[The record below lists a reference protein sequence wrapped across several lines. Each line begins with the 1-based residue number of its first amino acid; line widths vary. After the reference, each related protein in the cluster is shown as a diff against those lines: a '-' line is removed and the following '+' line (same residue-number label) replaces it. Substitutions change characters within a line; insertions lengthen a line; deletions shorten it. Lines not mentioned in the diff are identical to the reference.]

1 MSGEEKDDFVKIGSA
16 DVGESKVTD
25 LSSAVL
31 SEGSAGSPAHVIGHN
46 YATAYLGTGRH
57 TLLKIGSRRYKRWE
71 AFVALRDSF
80 DPKIYNGGGST
91 GNTICTLIAAKI
103 YKVDEAWKGTQAGIR
118 KQKAADWK
126 IAKNYNFD
134 LRRILY
140 YLDKEGGF
148 SFKRNFDSLTNND
161 WEDLASDKDFLY
173 IADMGN
179 NFDTRKNLQIVKV
192 PIDPKINNTEFINF
206 YYPEQSEFEFRLS
219 SMYDA
224 EGLISIDDYLLIFT
238 KNRAKKITDIY
249 KISKT
254 PGSQIAEKI
263 GSLDCQSIVTGADY
277 NKDLKLLVL
286 TATVSF
292 EEYYILKLKDFDP
305 KKPINYQIDMYEIP
319 LEKTQVESIKIIDKN
334 TFWITS
340 EAETFGS
347 PYLFKISL

>member
-1 MSGEEKDDFVKIGSA
+1 MKNKGSVVQLDRISDFG
-16 DVGESKVTD
+16 
-25 LSSAVL
+25 
-31 SEGSAGSPAHVIGHN
+31 SEGWGFESSLGHFLLFLFLLSNNLVAQEIISKIELPRYINETSGLEYYEDYLVTHNDSGNEPVI
-46 YATAYLGTGRH
+46 
-57 TLLKIGSRRYKRWE
+57 
-71 AFVALRDSF
+71 
-80 DPKIYNGGGST
+80 
-91 GNTICTLIAAKI
+91 
-103 YKVDEAWKGTQAGIR
+103 
-118 KQKAADWK
+118 
-126 IAKNYNFD
+126 
-134 LRRILY
+134 Y
-140 YLDKEGGF
+140 YLDREGRF
-148 SFKRNFDSLTNND
+148 SFKRSFDSLTNND

-192 PIDPKINNTEFINF
+192 PIDPKINETEFINF

-238 KNRAKKITDIY
+238 KNRAKKITEIY
-249 KISKT
+249 KISKS

-263 GSLDCQSIVTGADY
+263 GSLDCRSIVTGADY

-292 EEYYILKLKDFDP
+292 EEYYILKLENFDP
-305 KKPINYQIDMYEIP
+305 KKEINYQINMYEIP

-334 TFWITS
+334 TFWVTS

-347 PYLFKISL
+347 PYLYKISL

>member
-1 MSGEEKDDFVKIGSA
+1 MKKKGSVVQLDRISDFG
-16 DVGESKVTD
+16 
-25 LSSAVL
+25 
-31 SEGSAGSPAHVIGHN
+31 SEGWGFESSLGHLFVFFFLLFN
-46 YATAYLGTGRH
+46 NNLGAQEILSKIELPSYINETSGLEYYKDYLVTH
-57 TLLKIGSRRYKRWE
+57 N
-71 AFVALRDSF
+71 DSGNE
-80 DPKIYNGGGST
+80 PIIYY
-91 GNTICTLIAAKI
+91 I
-103 YKVDEAWKGTQAGIR
+103 
-118 KQKAADWK
+118 
-126 IAKNYNFD
+126 
-134 LRRILY
+134 
-140 YLDKEGGF
+140 DKEGRF
-148 SFKRNFDSLTNND
+148 LFKRSFDSLNNND

-179 NFDTRKNLQIVKV
+179 NFDTRKNLNIIKV
-192 PIDPKINNTEFINF
+192 PIDPKINKTELINF
-206 YYPEQSEFEFRLS
+206 YYPEQSEFEFRLL

-249 KISKT
+249 KLSKS

-286 TATVSF
+286 TATVNF
-292 EEYYILKLKDFDP
+292 EKYYILKLEDFDP
-305 KKPINYQIDMYEIP
+305 KKPINYQIDMYQIP

-334 TFWITS
+334 TFWVTS

>member
-1 MSGEEKDDFVKIGSA
+1 MKKKGSVVQLDRISDFG
-16 DVGESKVTD
+16 
-25 LSSAVL
+25 
-31 SEGSAGSPAHVIGHN
+31 SEGWGFESSLGHFLLFFFLLSNNLVAQEIISKIELPRYINETSGLEYYKDYLVTHNDSGNEPVI
-46 YATAYLGTGRH
+46 
-57 TLLKIGSRRYKRWE
+57 
-71 AFVALRDSF
+71 
-80 DPKIYNGGGST
+80 
-91 GNTICTLIAAKI
+91 
-103 YKVDEAWKGTQAGIR
+103 
-118 KQKAADWK
+118 
-126 IAKNYNFD
+126 
-134 LRRILY
+134 Y
-140 YLDKEGGF
+140 YLDREGRF
-148 SFKRNFDSLTNND
+148 SFKRSFDSLTNHD

-192 PIDPKINNTEFINF
+192 PIDPKINKTEFINF

-224 EGLISIDDYLLIFT
+224 EGLISIDDYLFIFT
-238 KNRAKKITDIY
+238 KNRAKKITEIY
-249 KISKT
+249 KISKS

-292 EEYYILKLKDFDP
+292 EEYYILKLENFDP
-305 KKPINYQIDMYEIP
+305 KKLINYQIDMYEIP

-334 TFWITS
+334 TFWVTS

-347 PYLFKISL
+347 PWMYKLKINSIH

>member
-1 MSGEEKDDFVKIGSA
+1 MKKKGSVVQLDRISDFG
-16 DVGESKVTD
+16 
-25 LSSAVL
+25 
-31 SEGSAGSPAHVIGHN
+31 SEGWGFESSLGHFLLFFFLLFN
-46 YATAYLGTGRH
+46 NLGAQEIISKIELPLYINETSGLEYYKDYLVTH
-57 TLLKIGSRRYKRWE
+57 N
-71 AFVALRDSF
+71 DS
-80 DPKIYNGGGST
+80 
-91 GNTICTLIAAKI
+91 GNEPII
-103 YKVDEAWKGTQAGIR
+103 
-118 KQKAADWK
+118 
-126 IAKNYNFD
+126 
-134 LRRILY
+134 Y
-140 YLDKEGGF
+140 YLDKEGRF
-148 SFKRNFDSLTNND
+148 SFKRSFDSLTNND
-161 WEDLASDKDFLY
+161 WEDIASDKDFLY
-173 IADMGN
+173 IADIGN
-179 NFDTRKNLQIVKV
+179 NFDTRKNLRIVKV
-192 PIDPKINNTEFINF
+192 PIDPNINKTELINF

-254 PGSQIAEKI
+254 PGSQIAKKI

-292 EEYYILKLKDFDP
+292 EEYYILKLENFDP

>member
-1 MSGEEKDDFVKIGSA
+1 LLLSNNLQAQEILSKIELPRYINETSGLEYYKDYL
-16 DVGESKVTD
+16 VT
-25 LSSAVL
+25 
-31 SEGSAGSPAHVIGHN
+31 HN
-46 YATAYLGTGRH
+46 
-57 TLLKIGSRRYKRWE
+57 
-71 AFVALRDSF
+71 DSGNE
-80 DPKIYNGGGST
+80 PIIY
-91 GNTICTLIAAKI
+91 
-103 YKVDEAWKGTQAGIR
+103 YV
-118 KQKAADWK
+118 
-126 IAKNYNFD
+126 
-134 LRRILY
+134 
-140 YLDKEGGF
+140 DKEGRF
-148 SFKRNFDSLTNND
+148 SFKRSFDSLTNND

-192 PIDPKINNTEFINF
+192 PIDPKINETELINF
-206 YYPEQSEFEFRLS
+206 YYPEQSEFEFRML

-249 KISKT
+249 KISKS
-254 PGSQIAEKI
+254 PGSQIAQKI

-292 EEYYILKLKDFDP
+292 KEYYILKLEDFDP
-305 KKPINYQIDMYEIP
+305 KKPISSQIYMYELPID
-319 LEKTQVESIKIIDKN
+319 KTQVESIKIIDKN
-334 TFWITS
+334 TFWVTS

>member
-1 MSGEEKDDFVKIGSA
+1 MKKKGSVVQLDRISDFG
-16 DVGESKVTD
+16 
-25 LSSAVL
+25 
-31 SEGSAGSPAHVIGHN
+31 SEGWGFESSLGHF
-46 YATAYLGTGRH
+46 
-57 TLLKIGSRRYKRWE
+57 LLFFFLLS
-71 AFVALRDSF
+71 
-80 DPKIYNGGGST
+80 
-91 GNTICTLIAAKI
+91 GNLIAQEIISKI
-103 YKVDEAWKGTQAGIR
+103 ELPRYINETSGLEYYKDYLVTHNDSGNEPVI
-118 KQKAADWK
+118 
-126 IAKNYNFD
+126 
-134 LRRILY
+134 Y
-140 YLDKEGGF
+140 YLDREGRF
-148 SFKRNFDSLTNND
+148 SFKRSFDSLTNHD

-192 PIDPKINNTEFINF
+192 PIDPKKNKTEFINF

-238 KNRAKKITDIY
+238 KNRAKKITEIY
-249 KISKT
+249 KISKS

-277 NKDLKLLVL
+277 NKNLKLLVL

-292 EEYYILKLKDFDP
+292 EEYYILKLENFDP
-305 KKPINYQIDMYEIP
+305 KKPINYEINIYEIP

-334 TFWITS
+334 TFWVTS

-347 PYLFKISL
+347 PYLYKISL

>member
-1 MSGEEKDDFVKIGSA
+1 MKKKGSVVQLDRISDFG
-16 DVGESKVTD
+16 
-25 LSSAVL
+25 
-31 SEGSAGSPAHVIGHN
+31 SEGWGFESSLGHLLLFFLLLSN
-46 YATAYLGTGRH
+46 NLEAQEILSKIELPRYINETSGLEYYKDYLVTH
-57 TLLKIGSRRYKRWE
+57 N
-71 AFVALRDSF
+71 DSG
-80 DPKIYNGGGST
+80 DEPIIYY
-91 GNTICTLIAAKI
+91 I
-103 YKVDEAWKGTQAGIR
+103 
-118 KQKAADWK
+118 
-126 IAKNYNFD
+126 
-134 LRRILY
+134 
-140 YLDKEGGF
+140 DKEGRF
-148 SFKRNFDSLTNND
+148 SFKRSFESLTNND

-192 PIDPKINNTEFINF
+192 PIDPKINETELINF
-206 YYPEQSEFEFRLS
+206 YYPEQSEFEFRML

-249 KISKT
+249 KISKS
-254 PGSQIAEKI
+254 PGSQIAQKI

-292 EEYYILKLKDFDP
+292 EEYYILKLEDFDP
-305 KKPINYQIDMYEIP
+305 KKPISSQIYMYEIP
-319 LEKTQVESIKIIDKN
+319 IEKTQVESIKIIDKN
-334 TFWITS
+334 TFWVTS

>member
-1 MSGEEKDDFVKIGSA
+1 MKNIGSVVQL
-16 DVGESKVTD
+16 DRISDFG
-25 LSSAVL
+25 
-31 SEGSAGSPAHVIGHN
+31 SEGWGFESSLSHFLLFFFLLLNDLGAQEIISKIELPHYINETSGLEYYKDYLVTHN
-46 YATAYLGTGRH
+46 
-57 TLLKIGSRRYKRWE
+57 
-71 AFVALRDSF
+71 DS
-80 DPKIYNGGGST
+80 
-91 GNTICTLIAAKI
+91 GNEPII
-103 YKVDEAWKGTQAGIR
+103 
-118 KQKAADWK
+118 
-126 IAKNYNFD
+126 
-134 LRRILY
+134 Y
-140 YLDKEGGF
+140 YLDKEGRF
-148 SFKRNFDSLTNND
+148 LFKRSFDSLTNHD

-192 PIDPKINNTEFINF
+192 PIDPKKNRTEFINF
-206 YYPEQSEFEFRLS
+206 YYPEQSEFEYRLS

-238 KNRAKKITDIY
+238 KNRAKKITEIY
-249 KISKT
+249 KISKS

-292 EEYYILKLKDFDP
+292 VDYYILKLENFDP

-334 TFWITS
+334 NFWVTS

>member
-1 MSGEEKDDFVKIGSA
+1 MKNKGSVVQLDRISDFG
-16 DVGESKVTD
+16 
-25 LSSAVL
+25 
-31 SEGSAGSPAHVIGHN
+31 SEGWGFESSLGHLLLFFLLLSN
-46 YATAYLGTGRH
+46 NLEAQEILSKIELPRYINETSGLEYYKDYLVTH
-57 TLLKIGSRRYKRWE
+57 N
-71 AFVALRDSF
+71 DSG
-80 DPKIYNGGGST
+80 DEPIIYY
-91 GNTICTLIAAKI
+91 I
-103 YKVDEAWKGTQAGIR
+103 
-118 KQKAADWK
+118 
-126 IAKNYNFD
+126 
-134 LRRILY
+134 
-140 YLDKEGGF
+140 DKEGRF
-148 SFKRNFDSLTNND
+148 SFKRSFDSLTNND

-192 PIDPKINNTEFINF
+192 PIDPKINETELINF
-206 YYPEQSEFEFRLS
+206 YYPEQSEFEFRML

-249 KISKT
+249 KISKS
-254 PGSQIAEKI
+254 PGSQIAQKI

-292 EEYYILKLKDFDP
+292 EEYYILKLEDFDP
-305 KKPINYQIDMYEIP
+305 KKPISSQIYMYEIP
-319 LEKTQVESIKIIDKN
+319 IEKTQVESIKIIDKN
-334 TFWITS
+334 TFWVTS

>member
-1 MSGEEKDDFVKIGSA
+1 MKNKGSVVQLDRISDFG
-16 DVGESKVTD
+16 
-25 LSSAVL
+25 
-31 SEGSAGSPAHVIGHN
+31 SEGWGFESSLGHLLLFFLLLSN
-46 YATAYLGTGRH
+46 NLQAQEILSKIELPRYINETSGLEYYKDYLVTH
-57 TLLKIGSRRYKRWE
+57 N
-71 AFVALRDSF
+71 DS
-80 DPKIYNGGGST
+80 
-91 GNTICTLIAAKI
+91 GNEPII
-103 YKVDEAWKGTQAGIR
+103 
-118 KQKAADWK
+118 
-126 IAKNYNFD
+126 
-134 LRRILY
+134 Y
-140 YLDKEGGF
+140 YLDKEGRF
-148 SFKRNFDSLTNND
+148 SFKRSFDSLTNND

-192 PIDPKINNTEFINF
+192 PIDPKINETELINF
-206 YYPEQSEFEFRLS
+206 YYPEQSEFEFRML

-249 KISKT
+249 KISKS
-254 PGSQIAEKI
+254 PGSQIAQKI

-292 EEYYILKLKDFDP
+292 KEYYILKLEDFDP
-305 KKPINYQIDMYEIP
+305 KKPISSQIYMYELPID
-319 LEKTQVESIKIIDKN
+319 KTQVESIKIIDKN
-334 TFWITS
+334 TFWVTS

>member
-1 MSGEEKDDFVKIGSA
+1 MKNKGSVVQLDRISDFG
-16 DVGESKVTD
+16 
-25 LSSAVL
+25 
-31 SEGSAGSPAHVIGHN
+31 SEGWGFESSLGHLLLFFLLLSN
-46 YATAYLGTGRH
+46 NLEAQEILSKIELPVYINETSGLEYYKDYLVTH
-57 TLLKIGSRRYKRWE
+57 N
-71 AFVALRDSF
+71 DSGNK
-80 DPKIYNGGGST
+80 PIIYY
-91 GNTICTLIAAKI
+91 I
-103 YKVDEAWKGTQAGIR
+103 
-118 KQKAADWK
+118 
-126 IAKNYNFD
+126 
-134 LRRILY
+134 
-140 YLDKEGGF
+140 DKEGRF
-148 SFKRNFDSLTNND
+148 SFKRSFDSLTNND

-179 NFDTRKNLQIVKV
+179 NFDTRKNLQIIKV
-192 PIDPKINNTEFINF
+192 PIDPKINETEIINF
-206 YYPEQSEFEFRLS
+206 YYPEQSEFEYRLS

-249 KISKT
+249 KISNL
-254 PGSQIAEKI
+254 PGDQIAQKI

-292 EEYYILKLKDFDP
+292 EEYYILKLEDFDP

-319 LEKTQVESIKIIDKN
+319 IEKTQVESIKIIDKN
-334 TFWITS
+334 TFWVTS